1 MGHAGPVRA
10 RCAPPFSGLRASRPS
25 RDAVSA
31 VPPINTP
38 GTMAK
43 DYWRFNPQTIY
54 GSPLYPSADGVQFRG
69 TKRLSHNDREKARG
83 KSGEI
88 AISGENEKIAVKKRN
103 ENGVSPQCD

>member
-43 DYWRFNPQTIY
+43 DYWRFNPQTLH

-69 TKRLSHNDREKARG
+69 TERLSHNGREKARG
-83 KSGEI
+83 KPGEI
-88 AISGENEKIAVKKRN
+88 AISGDNE
-103 ENGVSPQCD
+103 